1 MDKKYKRVLLKLS
14 GESLAG
20 EEKKGI
26 NFDIVESFCNAIKKC
41 VDDGVQVAIVV
52 GGGNFWRGRSSGKM
66 DRTRADHMGML
77 ATAINALGVGDTLE
91 QAGVDVRVMT
101 AISMPQVAEPYIRN
115 RAVRHLEKGRVVI
128 FGCGTG
134 NPFFST
140 DTAAALRA
148 VEIDADIIMK
158 ATMVDGVYDS
168 DPKKNPDAK
177 RYDRVS
183 FDEVLSKNLAVMD
196 STAASLCKDN
206 DMPILVFSV
215 DEPMNIYKAV
225 CGENIGTIC
234 G

>member
-1 MDKKYKRVLLKLS
+1 MEKKYNRVLLKLS

-20 EEKKGI
+20 DEKKGI
-26 NFDIVESFCNAIKKC
+26 NFDIVETFCKSIKKC
-41 VDDGVQVAIVV
+41 VDAGVQVSIVV

-77 ATAINALGVGDTLE
+77 ATTINALGVGDTLE
-91 QAGVDVRVMT
+91 QEGVDVRVMT

-168 DPKKNPDAK
+168 DPKKNPNAK
-177 RYDRVS
+177 KYDKVTY
-183 FDEVLSKNLAVMD
+183 DEVLANNLAVMD

-215 DEPMNIYKAV
+215 NEPDNIFRAV
-225 CGENIGTIC
+225 CG
-234 G
+234 